1 MGYDRQVLGLGK
13 TQFECL
19 HRTTLGGFLRH
30 LNPDRHT
37 LPTPKPI
44 GMHYQIW
51 TCSQGLW
58 HGRTALIFSCR
69 WRRYHGLNMPPPHS
83 SGKPLMMYLEEA
95 LERRWEQWESGF
107 PWWVNMKFSGLNLIQ
122 ICENSRA
129 RCSFH
134 LCAALAFPPGADFF
148 LPWRPYWTES
158 VFPRQGS
165 VWIYDLICVFGTKKL
180 FLGWSLKKWL
190 KTIIS
195 SPQPSLEGGKRLE
208 VREVEWGVSWD
219 GHMLESCL
227 SPGIQGKKDKV
238 GIPFEA

>member
-1 MGYDRQVLGLGK
+1 MDSSDILTLTGTPSRLPSPLVCIIRFEHVPRGFGMGGQLLSSLV
-13 TQFECL
+13 
-19 HRTTLGGFLRH
+19 GGGGIM
-30 LNPDRHT
+30 DW
-37 LPTPKPI
+37 I
-44 GMHYQIW
+44 
-51 TCSQGLW
+51 C
-58 HGRTALIFSCR
+58 
-69 WRRYHGLNMPPPHS
+69 PPLHS